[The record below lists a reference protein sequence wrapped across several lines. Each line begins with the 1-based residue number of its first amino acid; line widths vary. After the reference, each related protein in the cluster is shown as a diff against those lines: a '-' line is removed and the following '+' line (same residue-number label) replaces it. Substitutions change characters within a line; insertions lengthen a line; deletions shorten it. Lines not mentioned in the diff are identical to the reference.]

1 MEKFGLVGY
10 PLGHSYS
17 KKFFTEKFEKL
28 GLNNHKYD
36 LLEMEYLKDF
46 PPIWHNQELK
56 GVNVTVPHKE
66 NVMGFLDLLDSS
78 AQKVGAVNVVKREM
92 GGKLKGYNTDYL
104 SFKETLAGWLPTTQ
118 LSALVLGSGGS
129 SKAVQAA
136 LDELRIDY
144 LVVSRKRSED
154 GVTYLDLKKQPELIQ
169 SNLLIVNTTP
179 LGTFPEVEGKADIP
193 YEQLTASHFLYDLV
207 YNPAETAFM
216 AAGKKQGAQVK
227 NGLQMLQLQA
237 EKSWEIWMRR

>member
-1 MEKFGLVGY
+1 
-10 PLGHSYS
+10 
-17 KKFFTEKFEKL
+17 
-28 GLNNHKYD
+28 
-36 LLEMEYLKDF
+36 
-46 PPIWHNQELK
+46 
-56 GVNVTVPHKE
+56 
-66 NVMGFLDLLDSS
+66 MGFLDLLDSS
-78 AQKVGAVNVVKREM
+78 AQKVGAVNVVKREL

-104 SFKETLAGWLPTTQ
+104 SFKETLSTWLPNSQ

-154 GVTYLDLKKQPELIQ
+154 GVTYLDLKKNPQLIAD
-169 SNLLIVNTTP
+169 NLLIVNTTP
-179 LGTFPEVEGKADIP
+179 LGTFPEIDGKADIP
-193 YEQLTASHFLYDLV
+193 YEHLTAKHFLYDLV

-216 AAGKKQGAQVK
+216 AAGKAQGAQAK
-227 NGLQMLQLQA
+227 NGLQMLRLQA